1 VVIGLKY
8 KKVRNKID
16 LSKNKFI
23 VSKEN
28 IL

>member
-1 VVIGLKY
+1 VIGLKY

-16 LSKNKFI
+16 LSKSKFI
-23 VSKEN
+23 VTKEN